1 MLSNDGLHSLA
12 CNAGE
17 ANRPIVAGQAFQSF
31 FVCIGVI
38 LACFHDSGRQSSYSD
53 FRNIRSRGASRMS
66 YSSLNTHGC

>member
-1 MLSNDGLHSLA
+1 MMDSSLA

-17 ANRPIVAGQAFQSF
+17 ANRSIVAGQASRSF

-38 LACFHDSGRQSSYSD
+38 LACFHDSGRQPSSSD
-53 FRNIRSRGASRMS
+53 FGNIRSRRTSRML